1 MATLLLIIIYL
12 TFISLGLPDAL
23 LGGGWPVMQAEF
35 GVPFSFAGLVS
46 MIITGGTILS
56 SIFSSRI
63 LNYFGTGRVTLV
75 SVAMTALALFGFAQ
89 APSFEWLILAAI
101 PLGLG
106 GGAVDA
112 GLNAFIAGHYESRHM
127 SWLHCFW
134 GVGALSGPL
143 LLSAI
148 LARGGTWRSG
158 YLLIGL
164 VQVILVTA
172 LFFSLPLWTRISGRS
187 THKAAP
193 VEAGHP
199 HLFFPLKIR
208 GVKTALLVYFCYCGI
223 EAIMGLWGGSYLF
236 KTKGL
241 NPASAAAWVSLFYAS
256 LTLGRFLTGFLTYKV
271 ANKNLIRAGC
281 LLILSGVG
289 LMLFHLP
296 LPFTLSGFL
305 LVGLGCAPIFPC
317 MLHETPDRFGA
328 ANAQAVMGFQMAV
341 AYIGAT
347 FLPPLFGF
355 IASAISMDVLPI
367 FLLGCATILLFGSE
381 ALRNIFGR

>member
-35 GVPFSFAGLVS
+35 GVPFGFAGLVS

-63 LNYFGTGRVTLV
+63 IKQFGTGWVTAV
-75 SVAMTALALFGFAQ
+75 SVAMTALALFGFAK
-89 APSFEWLILAAI
+89 APSFVWLILAAL

-134 GVGALSGPL
+134 GIGALSGPL

-158 YLLIGL
+158 YLLIASA
-164 VQVILVTA
+164 QVVLVTA
-172 LFFSLPLWTRISGRS
+172 LFFSLPLWNKIGRRPIDE
-187 THKAAP
+187 AAP
-193 VEAGHP
+193 VVAGHP
-199 HLFFPLKIR
+199 PLFFPLKIR
-208 GVKTALLVYFCYCGI
+208 GVKIALLVYFCYCGI
-223 EAIMGLWGGSYLF
+223 EATMGLWGGSYLF
-236 KTKGL
+236 KTRGL

-256 LTLGRFLTGFLTYKV
+256 LTLGRFLTGFITYKV

-281 LLILSGVG
+281 LVILSGVS
-289 LMLFHLP
+289 LMLFQLP

-328 ANAQAVMGFQMAV
+328 ANAQAIMGFQMAV

-347 FLPPLFGF
+347 FLPPAFGF
-355 IASAISMDVLPI
+355 IASAISMDLLPI
-367 FLLGCATILLFGSE
+367 FLLGCVAILLFGSE
-381 ALRNIFGR
+381 ALRNIFGH

>member
-89 APSFEWLILAAI
+89 APSFLWFILAAI

-112 GLNAFIAGHYESRHM
+112 GLNSFIAGHYESRHM

-158 YLLIGL
+158 YLLIASA
-164 VQVILVTA
+164 QVFLVTV
-172 LFFSLPLWTRISGRS
+172 LFFSLPLWNKIGRRQID
-187 THKAAP
+187 AATP
-193 VEAGHP
+193 AVTGP
-199 HLFFPLKIR
+199 QTLFSPLKIR
-208 GVKTALLVYFCYCGI
+208 GVKTALFVLFCYCSI

-236 KTKGL
+236 KTRGL
-241 NPASAAAWVSLFYAS
+241 HPASAAAWVSLFYAS
-256 LTLGRFLTGFLTYKV
+256 LTLGRFLTGFITYKV

-281 LLILSGVG
+281 LGILSGVS

-296 LPFTLSGFL
+296 LPLTLSGFL
-305 LVGLGCAPIFPC
+305 LTGLGCAPIFPC

-355 IASAISMDVLPI
+355 IASAISMDLLPI
-367 FLLGCATILLFGSE
+367 FLLGCAAILLFGSE
-381 ALRNIFGR
+381 ALRKIFSY